1 MWGYISAESSWQT
14 NFNTGFSSSR
24 SDVLLHLSQWQYWW
38 WFWFAFLWA
47 FYLLVINKA
56 VRSRTLKMRP
66 KYTTSYRPHGK
77 WGDFLA
83 CAIPVSWCVNI
94 LINSNFI
101 LRLIEWQ
108 NESSLFTIRVRGR
121 QWYWVYKFELKNFTD
136 ILSTPKNIGSNKW
149 LINVFGDLQ
158 ESEDYHHIL
167 QLRAQNRWVKN
178 YWVDTIKKGATL
190 NKNHIVLPQEQLR
203 FDLFETANNSL
214 SVNNDL
220 SFSANYSVLPHP
232 FNAVASSLSAQKQAW
247 SAADTDFFG
256 TNDIKEYSSLVLDST
271 KKEHS
276 QNFSNFFFFLQNTN
290 FSNNNF
296 VIANTDIADM
306 SLAAKRSSGPISP
319 LRLIKNPLLSD
330 SFGSDLSENNTELF
344 RLRFNDDSTSVQHK
358 VLPHTTYLTIKQKRY
373 KRKKAIADTKKFYH
387 DENEGKTK
395 RVKFSYKPLLIN
407 NSIFED
413 ITNKS
418 ETYNPTRQ
426 YRMLKKNKSRS
437 EVFSVVTNRR
447 MLRTKRTLVIPAHV
461 NITVISNSYDVVHS
475 WWIPG
480 LGIKIDCVPGR
491 STHHTFFVDNVGFYY
506 GQCAEICGRYHH
518 HMPIRICALPFEH
531 FLVWWY
537 SFGLPRLLFTKSK
550 RRIETVYGFRKY
562 VW

>member
-1 MWGYISAESSWQT
+1 
-14 NFNTGFSSSR
+14 
-24 SDVLLHLSQWQYWW
+24 
-38 WFWFAFLWA
+38 
-47 FYLLVINKA
+47 
-56 VRSRTLKMRP
+56 MRP

-77 WGDFLA
+77 WGDFFA
-83 CAIPVSWCVNI
+83 CIIPVSWCVNI

-136 ILSTPKNIGSNKW
+136 ILSTPKNVGSNKW

-158 ESEDYHHIL
+158 TSEDYHHVL
-167 QLRAQNRWVKN
+167 QLRSQNKWVKT
-178 YWVDTIKKGATL
+178 YWSETVQKGATL
-190 NKNHIVLPQEQLR
+190 NKNHIVLPQEQVR
-203 FDLFETANNSL
+203 FDLFDENNYNQNIEEQSKL
-214 SVNNDL
+214 I
-220 SFSANYSVLPHP
+220 FSANDSLRLSNS
-232 FNAVASSLSAQKQAW
+232 FNLVNYLATNKSSW
-247 SAADTDFFG
+247 SKFDLETENNDFFLSPG
-256 TNDIKEYSSLVLDST
+256 VFD
-271 KKEHS
+271 
-276 QNFSNFFFFLQNTN
+276 FFYD
-290 FSNNNF
+290 NNF
-296 VIANTDIADM
+296 VSKKESNLHTVNFFNYLSYNNTYSSSSDYLLNPDFSES

-319 LRLIKNPLLSD
+319 IRLIKNPLLSD
-330 SFGSDLSENNTELF
+330 NFSEQDLELF
-344 RLRFNDDSTSVQHK
+344 RLRFNEESSSIQHK
-358 VLPHTTYLTIKQKRY
+358 ILPHTTYLTIKQKRY
-373 KRKKAIADTKKFYH
+373 KRKKNIVDTKKFFH

-395 RVKFSYKPLLIN
+395 RVRFSYKPLLLN

-413 ITNKS
+413 TLNK
-418 ETYNPTRQ
+418 EQTYNPTRQ
-426 YRMLKKNKSRS
+426 YRMLKKNKNRS

-461 NITVISNSYDVVHS
+461 NITIISNSYDVVHS
-475 WWIPG
+475 WWIPA

-537 SFGLPRLLFTKSK
+537 SFGLPKLLFTKPK
-550 RRIETVYGFRKY
+550 RRIESIYGFRKY
-562 VW
+562 TW

>member
-203 FDLFETANNSL
+203 FDLFETGNNSL

-232 FNAVASSLSAQKQAW
+232 FNAVASSLSAQKQVW

>member
-203 FDLFETANNSL
+203 FDLFETGNNSL

-232 FNAVASSLSAQKQAW
+232 FNAVASSLSAQKQVW

-290 FSNNNF
+290 FSSNNF

>member
-1 MWGYISAESSWQT
+1 
-14 NFNTGFSSSR
+14 
-24 SDVLLHLSQWQYWW
+24 
-38 WFWFAFLWA
+38 
-47 FYLLVINKA
+47 
-56 VRSRTLKMRP
+56 MRP

-77 WGDFLA
+77 WGDFFA
-83 CAIPVSWCVNI
+83 CIIPVSWCINI

-136 ILSTPKNIGSNKW
+136 ILSTPKNVGSNKW

-158 ESEDYHHIL
+158 TSEDYHHVL
-167 QLRAQNRWVKN
+167 QLRSQNKWVKT
-178 YWVDTIKKGATL
+178 YWAETVQKGATL
-190 NKNHIVLPQEQLR
+190 NKNHIVLPQEQVR
-203 FDLFETANNSL
+203 FDLFDENIYNQNIESQSKLVFSTLDSLNTTNSFNLVNYL
-214 SVNNDL
+214 STLKNSWSKFDLEAENDSFFL
-220 SFSANYSVLPHP
+220 SEGVF
-232 FNAVASSLSAQKQAW
+232 
-247 SAADTDFFG
+247 DFFYD
-256 TNDIKEYSSLVLDST
+256 NNVVS
-271 KKEHS
+271 KKES
-276 QNFSNFFFFLQNTN
+276 NLNTINFFNFLTSNSDN
-290 FSNNNF
+290 LSNSDSSYLLNSDFSES
-296 VIANTDIADM
+296 

-319 LRLIKNPLLSD
+319 VRLIKNPLLTD
-330 SFGSDLSENNTELF
+330 NFSEQDVELF
-344 RLRFNDDSTSVQHK
+344 RLRFNEESSSIQHK

-373 KRKKAIADTKKFYH
+373 KRKKNIGDTKKFFH

-395 RVKFSYKPLLIN
+395 RVRFSYKPLLLN

-413 ITNKS
+413 TLNK
-418 ETYNPTRQ
+418 EQNYNPTRQ

-461 NITVISNSYDVVHS
+461 NITIISNSYDVVHS
-475 WWIPG
+475 WWIPA

-531 FLVWWY
+531 F
-537 SFGLPRLLFTKSK
+537 
-550 RRIETVYGFRKY
+550 
-562 VW
+562 